1 MELIYKIAPAELWH
15 QAEVKGVFSGSPDDE
30 AHGFIH
36 LSTRA
41 QVRGTAARHFAG
53 QDDLMLIGLDP
64 KLLGPKLRYEVAS
77 GGASFPHLY
86 APLNL
91 NAVVSV
97 VDLRLGPD
105 GSHQLDEKFP

>member
-15 QAEVKGVFSGSPDDE
+15 EAQAKGVFSGSPDDA

-36 LSTRA
+36 LSTSA

-53 QDDLMLIGLDP
+53 QDDLLLVGLDP
-64 KLLGPKLRYEVAS
+64 KRLGPQLRYEVAS
-77 GGASFPHLY
+77 GGALFPHLY

-97 VDLRLGPD
+97 TDLRLGPD
-105 GSHQLDEKFP
+105 GLHQLDKKFP